1 MEELGILGG
10 DNKMY
15 ITVKVDSINEEM
27 LNQQNYN
34 IYTFESSSDKQK
46 RIQSIV
52 QSQLISYIY
61 NMLSFEISKNKVKE
75 IIERFADYYTLSE
88 EILKTLYKNID
99 DYLNI
104 VENNSPKID
113 KEELF
118 NSKQQKNSPD
128 DIVSKLLIQDT
139 NIIKNIIN
147 QTLNTQVTK
156 SKEKQEKAEKPLSEN
171 NQESILQE
179 NKENEPSIIKEETI
193 PSTIVNQ
200 SLQSFLELNGSEN
213 EETKVDEK
221 VEKAEKEDN

>member
-1 MEELGILGG
+1 
-10 DNKMY
+10 MY
-15 ITVKVDSINEEM
+15 KEIVKVDSINEEM

-52 QSQLISYIY
+52 QSQLISFIY

-88 EILKTLYKNID
+88 EILKNLYKNID

-104 VENNSPKID
+104 VENNSPKMD

-118 NSKQQKNSPD
+118 SSKQQKNSPD
-128 DIVSKLLIQDT
+128 DIVFKHLIQDT

-147 QTLNTQVTK
+147 QTLNTQVIK
-156 SKEKQEKAEKPLSEN
+156 SKEKQDKPEKNITEN
-171 NQESILQE
+171 SQE
-179 NKENEPSIIKEETI
+179 NSSLEKKENEPSLVKDETI
-193 PSTIVNQ
+193 SNTIVNQ
-200 SLQSFLELNGSEN
+200 SVQSSVEISSSEN
-213 EETKVDEK
+213 EETKTSEK
-221 VEKAEKEDN
+221 VEKEDN